1 MPSESSF
8 ADPYFQGV
16 GMILLMA
23 MPAAG
28 PTRLYTDLLGFIS
41 SSLVIDDSFN
51 EAVLSRSEGLIRS
64 ELQRILKL
72 YFNTLLIKLT

>member
-1 MPSESSF
+1 MYRLGR
-8 ADPYFQGV
+8 A
-16 GMILLMA
+16 
-23 MPAAG
+23 PAAA
-28 PTRLYTDLLGFIS
+28 PPRLYTDLLGFIS